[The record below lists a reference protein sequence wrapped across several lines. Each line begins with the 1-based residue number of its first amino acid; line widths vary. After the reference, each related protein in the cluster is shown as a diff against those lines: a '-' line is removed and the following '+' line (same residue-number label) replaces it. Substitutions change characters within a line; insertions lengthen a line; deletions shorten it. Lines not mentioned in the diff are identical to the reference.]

1 MARFIFF
8 LCLCSFYQVP
18 DSDWSLRKNKSGI
31 EVYTRSVEGS
41 SFMEFR
47 GRTIIKNVSLTEV
60 LDVIMDIKNYGS
72 LIPDC
77 MNPRILEQDG
87 KYHVIQYTQTNA
99 PFPVKNRDSIFEQ
112 IAEIDEDGKHAR
124 VILKPLPDYIA
135 ETKDMVRIRKGTG
148 FWDLEADEKG
158 NVGVTYQFH
167 GDPGGDIPSWLANS
181 FVVNQPFK
189 TLGNLK
195 SRVEK

>member
-1 MARFIFF
+1 MGRFIFICLF
-8 LCLCSFYQVP
+8 ILCQVP

-41 SFMEFR
+41 SFREFK
-47 GRTIIKNVSLTEV
+47 GKTVIKNAGLIKI
-60 LDVIMDIKNYGS
+60 LDVIMDIKNYES

-87 KYHVIQYTQTNA
+87 KYHVIQYTQTKT

-112 IAEIDEDGKHAR
+112 SAEIDNNGKHAR
-124 VILKPLPDYIA
+124 VVLKPLPEYIA
-135 ETKDMVRIRKGTG
+135 ETKEMVRIRKGTG
-148 FWDLEADEKG
+148 FWDLEADENG
-158 NVGVTYQFH
+158 NVSVTYQFH

-181 FVVNQPFK
+181 FVVTHPFK
-189 TLGNLK
+189 TLENLK
-195 SRVEK
+195 NRVAN